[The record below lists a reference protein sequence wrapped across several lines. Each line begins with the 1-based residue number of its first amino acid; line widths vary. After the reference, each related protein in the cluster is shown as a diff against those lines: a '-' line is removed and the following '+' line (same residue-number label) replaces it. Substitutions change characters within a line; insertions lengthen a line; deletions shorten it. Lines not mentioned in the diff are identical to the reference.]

1 MTPQTCPGCGTK
13 LEPEML
19 ACPNCPMSFP
29 EDEPTSGVHPLRQT
43 KAYAFLMPALFFAA
57 VLGGVL
63 YLAFGLFRLGE
74 QNAVPEPSPIFRDR
88 ASTTT
93 ASADSSPTGYSAAA
107 PEEEPAAGEE
117 PAAVAVSIVAQ
128 EPEKKRRRVKEWRL
142 RGHVYD
148 LSTLRPVPGCAL
160 VFVDDQAGRR
170 VETRSRDDGSYRV
183 VAAPL
188 PDRGYSASL
197 SKQGYSPAYLN
208 PGTEGVPQMPA
219 AQRNE
224 LSKELSVTLTFTPY
238 SVQAYDEQPLVT
250 DFYLAPR
257 P

>member
-1 MTPQTCPGCGTK
+1 MTPETCPGCGAK

-29 EDEPTSGVHPLRQT
+29 EDEPTPGVHPLRQT

-63 YLAFGLFRLGE
+63 YMAFGLFRLGE
-74 QNAVPEPSPIFRDR
+74 QNSVSEPSPFFRDR

-93 ASADSSPTGYSAAA
+93 ASAESPPAGAPVA
-107 PEEEPAAGEE
+107 PEEEPH
-117 PAAVAVSIVAQ
+117 PAESEASAVSIVAQ
-128 EPEKKRRRVKEWRL
+128 EPEKQRKPVKEWRL

-148 LSTLRPVPGCAL
+148 LSTLRPVPGCTL
-160 VFVDDQAGRR
+160 VFVDDQEGRR
-170 VETRSRDDGSYRV
+170 VETRSRADGSYRV

-188 PDRGYSASL
+188 PDRGYAASL

-224 LSKELSVTLTFTPY
+224 LSKELSATLTFAPH
-238 SVQAYDEQPLVT
+238 SVQAYDERPLVT